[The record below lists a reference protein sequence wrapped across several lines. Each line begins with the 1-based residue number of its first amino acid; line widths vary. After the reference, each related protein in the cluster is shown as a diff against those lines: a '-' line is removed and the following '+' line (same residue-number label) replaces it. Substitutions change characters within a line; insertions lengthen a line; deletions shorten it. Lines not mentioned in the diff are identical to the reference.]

1 MVDRTQNAEGPLVEA
16 ARTAEAATGRIK
28 DRIVAGAKDRLDASR
43 EYVSENPMKSLLIA
57 AGVGA
62 LIGYLIGRRNS

>member
-16 ARTAEAATGRIK
+16 ARAAETATGRIK
-28 DRIVAGAKDRLDASR
+28 DRIVSGAKDRLDASR

-62 LIGYLIGRRNS
+62 LIGYLLGRRNS